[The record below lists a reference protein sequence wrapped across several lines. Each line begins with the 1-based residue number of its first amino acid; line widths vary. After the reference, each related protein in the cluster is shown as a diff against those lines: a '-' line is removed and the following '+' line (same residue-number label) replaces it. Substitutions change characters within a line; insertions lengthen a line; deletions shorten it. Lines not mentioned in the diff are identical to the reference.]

1 MDVNFLTRFKGAPLS
16 ILVALLAYG
25 PATPTRLAGRTG
37 YSSRTIRDTVVV
49 LVEEG
54 FLQLESG
61 VVFVVA
67 GAGLPQEFFAAV
79 DNLPIMEKISTRA
92 EIFSTCGNFF
102 PSSSSNNNTTT
113 REVFGSEL
121 STPCGEE
128 ILRVCREVGIGE
140 PKRSLLASLPHII
153 EAGSDYVRWHV
164 EQARRDGLRLGAA
177 IWRMEQGWPAE
188 VVEKR
193 PSIPGHLKDIIKS

>member
-1 MDVNFLTRFKGAPLS
+1 MDANFLKLVKGAPLS
-16 ILVALLAYG
+16 ILVSLVAHG
-25 PATPTRLAGRTG
+25 PANVSTLAARTG
-37 YSSRTIRDTVVV
+37 YSSRTIRDALVGLEADGLVLVNGGIASVVV
-49 LVEEG
+49 DNL
-54 FLQLESG
+54 
-61 VVFVVA
+61 A
-67 GAGLPQEFFAAV
+67 AEFFRAV
-79 DNLPIMEKISTRA
+79 DNLPVMEKISTRA

-102 PSSSSNNNTTT
+102 PSSSRYINTTT
-113 REVFGSEL
+113 REDLQPAL
-121 STPCGEE
+121 STACGE
-128 ILRVCREVGIGE
+128 IVKACREVGIGE

-188 VVEKR
+188 VVEER